1 MEGVEIM
8 DETIKFFKKM
18 LTKCE
23 WNLRYAE
30 SAGREKDAENI
41 RKKIVHYQRAIEA
54 LEKVNEK
61 EN

>member
-1 MEGVEIM
+1 MT
-8 DETIKFFKKM
+8 ETIEFFHKM

-41 RKKIVHYQRAIEA
+41 RKKVEHYKRALEA

>member
-30 SAGREKDAENI
+30 GAGRTEDAENI

-54 LEKVNEK
+54 LERMK
-61 EN
+61 END

>member
-1 MEGVEIM
+1 MM
-8 DETIKFFKKM
+8 DETIKFFQKM

-41 RKKIVHYQRAIEA
+41 RKKVEHYKRALEA
-54 LEKVNEK
+54 LERMK
-61 EN
+61 ENG

>member
-1 MEGVEIM
+1 MM

-30 SAGREKDAENI
+30 SAGRENDAENI
-41 RKKIVHYQRAIEA
+41 RKKVEHYQKALEA
-54 LEKVNEK
+54 LEKVNEEK
-61 EN
+61 D

>member
-1 MEGVEIM
+1 MT
-8 DETIKFFKKM
+8 ETIEFFRKM
-18 LTKCE
+18 LNKCE

>member
-1 MEGVEIM
+1 MT
-8 DETIKFFKKM
+8 ETIEFFRKM
-18 LTKCE
+18 LNKCE

-30 SAGREKDAENI
+30 GAGRMQDAENI
-41 RKKIVHYQRAIEA
+41 RKKVEHYKRALEA

>member
-1 MEGVEIM
+1 M

-41 RKKIVHYQRAIEA
+41 RKKVKHYKRALEA
-54 LEKVNEK
+54 LERMK
-61 EN
+61 ENG

>member
-1 MEGVEIM
+1 MM

-30 SAGREKDAENI
+30 GAERMQDAENI
-41 RKKIVHYQRAIEA
+41 RKKVEHYRKALEA
-54 LEKVNEK
+54 LEKVNEEK
-61 EN
+61 D